1 MKRITEYAGLLTE
14 DSAVDLAESW
24 ALSHHKDLERSRNFA
39 IQWHQETPTEER
51 DQERLARDLS
61 FFFEASSKDALYWR
75 SVGDF
80 TEEATGVWGMQALKA
95 LVCLNLT
102 GLLVV
107 IILFYANSAAVP
119 VLGLLGAGIAFLV
132 GVVLAIPAL
141 KLTAISRARASASAA
156 LHSHKAQTASTW
168 EQLKAANNADP
179 NVGRT
184 ERKVA
189 TRMALAM
196 IVTAIIGCTTLIVTV
211 WF

>member
-1 MKRITEYAGLLTE
+1 M
-14 DSAVDLAESW
+14 
-24 ALSHHKDLERSRNFA
+24 
-39 IQWHQETPTEER
+39 
-51 DQERLARDLS
+51 
-61 FFFEASSKDALYWR
+61 
-75 SVGDF
+75 
-80 TEEATGVWGMQALKA
+80 
-95 LVCLNLT
+95 CLNLT

-119 VLGLLGAGIAFLV
+119 IFGLLGGGIAFLA

-141 KLTAISRARASASAA
+141 KLTAVSRAEATASAA

-179 NVGRT
+179 NVGRV
-184 ERKVA
+184 ERKIA

-196 IVTAIIGCTTLIVTV
+196 IGTATLGCIALIVTV